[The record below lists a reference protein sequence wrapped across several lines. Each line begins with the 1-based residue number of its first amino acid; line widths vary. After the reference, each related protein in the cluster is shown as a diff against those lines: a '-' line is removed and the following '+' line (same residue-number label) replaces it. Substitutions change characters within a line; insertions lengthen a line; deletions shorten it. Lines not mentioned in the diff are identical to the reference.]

1 AFKEAYITRFH
12 AMQAELLNSYKQP
25 ALPETITPAQQREI
39 QELVSSLSQTD
50 KAYGKRYGA
59 IKSHFKIAK
68 YNQLLVSDLPEAFEI
83 IQGVIVDQ
91 KSIGENM
98 SEPSIAGTDANIE
111 KLLRSAALLD
121 GKIIL
126 PKLDMMNLV
135 RSHYA
140 AIEAQRQA
148 RQADDIFLENIANI
162 EKELGVTLDFD
173 KAA

>member
-1 AFKEAYITRFH
+1 
-12 AMQAELLNSYKQP
+12 
-25 ALPETITPAQQREI
+25 
-39 QELVSSLSQTD
+39 
-50 KAYGKRYGA
+50 
-59 IKSHFKIAK
+59 
-68 YNQLLVSDLPEAFEI
+68 
-83 IQGVIVDQ
+83 
-91 KSIGENM
+91 
-98 SEPSIAGTDANIE
+98 DANIE

-148 RQADDIFLENIANI
+148 RQADDLFLENIANI